1 MKKIFACM
9 ILIAI
14 SFIAKAENKTYNIEE
29 NLYFINNDEHQLI
42 SSVSY
47 FANNEYK
54 RNLSF
59 LSKEKDSKNIDLN
72 NGILVTAIISP
83 MGKYDV
89 IDYVG
94 NLISIDNKGS
104 LKNKEILKSSM
115 FLDDS
120 KKIYESALNINGKK
134 YLMQMKIS
142 KVDYI
147 AETKEVK
154 IVF

>member
-1 MKKIFACM
+1 MKKIFVY
-9 ILIAI
+9 IVLIAT
-14 SFIAKAENKTYNIEE
+14 SFIANAENKTYSIEE
-29 NLYFINNDEHQLI
+29 NLYLINNNEHQLI

-59 LSKEKDSKNIDLN
+59 LSKEKGIKNSNLN
-72 NGILVTAIISP
+72 NGILVTTTISP

-89 IDYVG
+89 IGYVG

-120 KKIYESALNINGKK
+120 KKIYESPLNINDKK
-134 YLMQMKIS
+134 YLMKMKVS
-142 KVDYI
+142 RVNYI
-147 AETKEVK
+147 PETKDVK
-154 IVF
+154 IIF

>member
-1 MKKIFACM
+1 MKKIFAC
-9 ILIAI
+9 IALIAT
-14 SFIAKAENKTYNIEE
+14 SFIAKAENKTYSIEE
-29 NLYFINNDEHQLI
+29 NLYLINNNEHQLI

-59 LSKEKDSKNIDLN
+59 LSKEKGSKNLNLN
-72 NGILVTAIISP
+72 NGILVTTTISP

-89 IDYVG
+89 IGYVG

-120 KKIYESALNINGKK
+120 KKIYESPLNINDKK
-134 YLMQMKIS
+134 YLMKMKVS
-142 KVDYI
+142 RVNYI
-147 AETKEVK
+147 PETKDVK
-154 IVF
+154 IIF

>member
-1 MKKIFACM
+1 MKKIFVCAA
-9 ILIAI
+9 LISV
-14 SFIAKAENKTYNIEE
+14 SFLSKAENKTYKIEE
-29 NLYFINNDEHQLI
+29 SLYSINNNKQELI
-42 SSVSY
+42 SSLSY

-59 LSKEKDSKNIDLN
+59 LSKEKDSKNLDLN
-72 NGILVTAIISP
+72 NGLLITTTISP

-104 LKNKEILKSSM
+104 LKNKEVLKSSM

-120 KKIYESALNINGKK
+120 KKIYESPLNINDKK
-134 YLMQMKIS
+134 YLMKIKIS
-142 KVDYI
+142 KVNYI
-147 AETKEVK
+147 TEAKEVK

>member
-1 MKKIFACM
+1 MKKIFVF
-9 ILIAI
+9 IVLIAT
-14 SFIAKAENKTYNIEE
+14 SFIAKAENKTYSIEE
-29 NLYFINNDEHQLI
+29 NLYLINNNEHQLI

-59 LSKEKDSKNIDLN
+59 LSKEKGIKNSNLN
-72 NGILVTAIISP
+72 NGILVTTTISP

-89 IDYVG
+89 IGYVG

-120 KKIYESALNINGKK
+120 KKIYESPLNINDKK
-134 YLMQMKIS
+134 YLMKMKVS
-142 KVDYI
+142 RVNYI
-147 AETKEVK
+147 PETKDVK
-154 IVF
+154 IIF

>member
-1 MKKIFACM
+1 MKKIFVCAA
-9 ILIAI
+9 LISV
-14 SFIAKAENKTYNIEE
+14 SFLAKAENKTYKIEE
-29 NLYFINNDEHQLI
+29 SLYSINNNKQELI
-42 SSVSY
+42 SSLSY

-59 LSKEKDSKNIDLN
+59 LSKEKGIKNSNLN
-72 NGILVTAIISP
+72 NGILVTTTISP

-89 IDYVG
+89 IGYVG

-120 KKIYESALNINGKK
+120 KKIYESPLNINDKK
-134 YLMQMKIS
+134 YLMKMKVS
-142 KVDYI
+142 RVNYI
-147 AETKEVK
+147 PETKDVK
-154 IVF
+154 IIF

>member
-1 MKKIFACM
+1 MKKIFAC
-9 ILIAI
+9 IALIAI

-29 NLYFINNDEHQLI
+29 NLYFINNDDHQLI

-72 NGILVTAIISP
+72 NGILVTTTISP

-89 IDYVG
+89 ISYVG
-94 NLISIDNKGS
+94 NLISIDNKGN

-115 FLDDS
+115 FLNDS
-120 KKIYESALNINGKK
+120 KKTYESPLNINGKK
-134 YLMQMKIS
+134 YLMKTTIN

-147 AETKEVK
+147 PEKKEVN
-154 IVF
+154 IIF

>member
-1 MKKIFACM
+1 MKKIFAC
-9 ILIAI
+9 IALIAI

-29 NLYFINNDEHQLI
+29 NLYFINNDDHQLI

-72 NGILVTAIISP
+72 NGILVTTTISP

-89 IDYVG
+89 ISYVG
-94 NLISIDNKGS
+94 NLISIDNKGN

-120 KKIYESALNINGKK
+120 KKTYESPLNINGKK
-134 YLMQMKIS
+134 YLMKMTIN

>member
-1 MKKIFACM
+1 MKKIFVF
-9 ILIAI
+9 IVLIAT
-14 SFIAKAENKTYNIEE
+14 SFIAKAENKTYSIEE
-29 NLYFINNDEHQLI
+29 NLYLINNNEHQLI

-59 LSKEKDSKNIDLN
+59 LSKEKGIKNSNLN
-72 NGILVTAIISP
+72 NGILVTTTISP

-89 IDYVG
+89 IGYVG

-120 KKIYESALNINGKK
+120 KKIYESPLNINGKK
-134 YLMQMKIS
+134 YLMKMKVS
-142 KVDYI
+142 RVNYI
-147 AETKEVK
+147 PETKDVK
-154 IVF
+154 IIF

>member
-1 MKKIFACM
+1 MRKIFAFVV
-9 ILIAI
+9 LIII
-14 SFIAKAENKTYNIEE
+14 SFIAKAENKTYSIEE
-29 NLYFINNDEHQLI
+29 NLYLINNNEHKLI

-59 LSKEKDSKNIDLN
+59 LSKEKGSKNLDLN
-72 NGILVTAIISP
+72 NGLLITTTISP

-104 LKNKEILKSSM
+104 LKNKEVLKSSM

-120 KKIYESALNINGKK
+120 KKIYESPLNINDKK
-134 YLMQMKIS
+134 YLMKIKIS
-142 KVDYI
+142 KVNYI
-147 AETKEVK
+147 TEAKEVK

>member
-1 MKKIFACM
+1 MKKIFVC
-9 ILIAI
+9 IVLIAT
-14 SFIAKAENKTYNIEE
+14 SFIAKAENKTYSIEE
-29 NLYFINNDEHQLI
+29 NLYLINNNEHQLI

-59 LSKEKDSKNIDLN
+59 LSKEKGIKNLNLN
-72 NGILVTAIISP
+72 NGILVTTTISP

-104 LKNKEILKSSM
+104 LKNKEVLKSSM

-120 KKIYESALNINGKK
+120 KKIYESPLNINDKK
-134 YLMQMKIS
+134 YLMKIKIS
-142 KVDYI
+142 KVNYI
-147 AETKEVK
+147 TEAKEVK